1 MTPEPDSILKVVDLQ
16 VHFPILRGVLQRKV
30 GSVKAVDGVT
40 FDLRRGETLGVVG
53 ESGSG
58 KTTLGRAILKLVQP
72 TAGQVFFEGEDL
84 CQLNEKTVRQKRRHL
99 QMIFQD
105 PYSSLNP
112 RMRAEDIVSE
122 PLIVHGSERG
132 QARNERTGELFE
144 TVGLDLQFRRRY
156 PHELSGGQRQR
167 LGIARA
173 LALNPSVIVCDEPI
187 SALDVSIQAQIVNL
201 LKDLQRQLKLTYL
214 FIAHDLSMVRY
225 ISDRVAVMYLG
236 HIMEL
241 AGRDSIYNQP
251 LHPYTV
257 ALLSAAPLPDPDRE
271 AARRHIVLTGGLPN
285 PADPPSGCV
294 FSTRCPLVKDICH
307 EQAPELLE
315 LRPGHFVACHR
326 SDEAGPGSGLPAIPG
341 DRS

>member
-1 MTPEPDSILKVVDLQ
+1 M
-16 VHFPILRGVLQRKV
+16 
-30 GSVKAVDGVT
+30 
-40 FDLRRGETLGVVG
+40 VG

-105 PYSSLNP
+105 PYSSLNQ

-132 QARNERTGELFE
+132 QALNERTGELFE

-201 LKDLQRQLKLTYL
+201 LTDLQRQLKLTYL

-241 AGRDSIYNQP
+241 AGRDSIYSVSP
-251 LHPYTV
+251 
-257 ALLSAAPLPDPDRE
+257 APC
-271 AARRHIVLTGGLPN
+271 G
-285 PADPPSGCV
+285 
-294 FSTRCPLVKDICH
+294 
-307 EQAPELLE
+307 
-315 LRPGHFVACHR
+315 
-326 SDEAGPGSGLPAIPG
+326 
-341 DRS
+341 

>member
-1 MTPEPDSILKVVDLQ
+1 MTPEPDTILKIVDLQ

-40 FDLRRGETLGVVG
+40 FDVRRGETLGVVG

-112 RMRAEDIVSE
+112 RMRAEAIVSE
-122 PLIVHGSERG
+122 PLIVHGLERG
-132 QARNERTGELFE
+132 QALNERTGKLFE

-241 AGRDSIYNQP
+241 AGRDGIYNQP

-326 SDEAGPGSGLPAIPG
+326 SDEAGPGSGLPAIPAG
-341 DRS
+341 LS

>member
-1 MTPEPDSILKVVDLQ
+1 MTAEPDTILEVVDLQ

-30 GSVKAVDGVT
+30 GSVKAVDGVS
-40 FDLRRGETLGVVG
+40 FEVRRGETLGVVG

-72 TAGQVFFEGEDL
+72 TAGQVLFEGQDL
-84 CQLNEKTVRQKRRHL
+84 CRLDESRLRQRRRSL

-122 PLIVHGSERG
+122 PLIVHGGERG
-132 QARNERTGELFE
+132 QALDERTSELFE

-173 LALNPSVIVCDEPI
+173 LALNPSVIVCDEPV

-201 LKDLQRQLKLTYL
+201 LKELQRLRKLTYL
-214 FIAHDLSMVRY
+214 FIAHDLSMVRH

-236 HIMEL
+236 RVMEL
-241 AGRDSIYNQP
+241 AARDGIYNRP

-271 AARRHIVLTGGLPN
+271 AARRHIVLTGGMPN
-285 PADPPSGCV
+285 PADPPPGCV

-307 EQAPELLE
+307 EQVPELRE

-326 SDEAGPGSGLPAIPG
+326 SDEAGPGSGLPPIPA
-341 DRS
+341 DPS

>member
-1 MTPEPDSILKVVDLQ
+1 MTAEPDTILEIVDLQ
-16 VHFPILRGVLQRKV
+16 VHFPILRGVLQRRV

-40 FDLRRGETLGVVG
+40 FVVRRGETLGVVG

-72 TAGQVFFEGEDL
+72 TAGQVLFEGQDL
-84 CQLNEKTVRQKRRHL
+84 CRLDEGSLRQRRRRL

-122 PLIVHGSERG
+122 PLIVHGGERG
-132 QARNERTGELFE
+132 QALDERTSELFE

-173 LALNPSVIVCDEPI
+173 LALNPSLIVCDEPV

-201 LKDLQRQLKLTYL
+201 LKELQRLRKLSYL
-214 FIAHDLSMVRY
+214 FIAHDLSMVRH

-236 HIMEL
+236 RSHGT
-241 AGRDSIYNQP
+241 GR
-251 LHPYTV
+251 
-257 ALLSAAPLPDPDRE
+257 
-271 AARRHIVLTGGLPN
+271 ARRYLQ
-285 PADPPSGCV
+285 PASPSLHGR
-294 FSTRCPLVKDICH
+294 FAFRGASTRPRPRGSPAAHRLDRWHAEPRRSSPRLCFQHALPLG
-307 EQAPELLE
+307 Q
-315 LRPGHFVACHR
+315 GH
-326 SDEAGPGSGLPAIPG
+326 LP
-341 DRS
+341 

>member
-1 MTPEPDSILKVVDLQ
+1 MTPEPDTILKIVDLQ

-40 FDLRRGETLGVVG
+40 FDVRRGETLGVVG

-112 RMRAEDIVSE
+112 RMRAEAIVSE
-122 PLIVHGSERG
+122 PLIVHGLERG
-132 QARNERTGELFE
+132 QALNERTGKLFE

-241 AGRDSIYNQP
+241 AGRDGIYNQP

-326 SDEAGPGSGLPAIPG
+326 SDEAGPGSGLPAIPAG
-341 DRS
+341 PS

>member
-1 MTPEPDSILKVVDLQ
+1 MTPEPHPILKIVDLQ
-16 VHFPILRGVLQRKV
+16 VHFPILRGVLQRRV

-40 FDLRRGETLGVVG
+40 FDVRRGETLGVVG

-58 KTTLGRAILKLVQP
+58 KTTLGRAILRLVQP
-72 TAGQVFFEGEDL
+72 TAGQVFFQGEDL
-84 CQLNEKTVRQKRRHL
+84 VKLDEKTLRQKRRHL

-105 PYSSLNP
+105 SYSSLNP

-122 PLIVHGSERG
+122 PLIVHGRERG
-132 QARNERTGELFE
+132 QALNERTGELFE

-307 EQAPELLE
+307 EQAPELRE

-326 SDEAGPGSGLPAIPG
+326 SDEAGPSSGLPAIPAG
-341 DRS
+341 PS